1 MLLRDLRE
9 QLQKAGSLPLMELA
23 QRNGLPLEQL
33 LTLLEPWRKR
43 GRVSLVEAP
52 SSCSSKRCSSCN
64 TGCSEERLVQWQ
76 DAGQIG

>member
-9 QLQKAGSLPLMELA
+9 QLQAAGSVPLVELA

-43 GRVSLVEAP
+43 GRVLLVEAP
-52 SSCSSKRCSSCN
+52 GSCSSRRCGSCSSPC
-64 TGCSEERLVQWQ
+64 TEQRLVQWQ
-76 DAGQIG
+76 ASLPA

>member
-9 QLQKAGSLPLMELA
+9 QLQQAGSLPLVELA

-43 GRVSLVEAP
+43 GRVLLVEAP
-52 SSCSSKRCSSCN
+52 SSCSGKRCGSCN

-76 DAGQIG
+76 DTRLAD

>member
-9 QLQKAGSLPLMELA
+9 QLQAAGSVPLVELA

-43 GRVSLVEAP
+43 GRVVLREAP
-52 SSCSSKRCSSCN
+52 SVCAGKRCGSCSS
-64 TGCSEERLVQWQ
+64 GCGEQQVVQWQ
-76 DAGQIG
+76 ESIQA